1 MAGTSTKKFTFLI
14 GVLAIAGLGVWFA
27 TRPDPIILQGEVSAD
42 RYDVSARVSGR
53 VVELGADVGDTVEK
67 GDLLVMLES
76 PELQASLQTRK
87 ATVEVARAD
96 YERIITVRD
105 EEVAARQAELEAAEA
120 ELGLREHELGRLQ
133 RLRESPAFSQAQL
146 DVAVRNRDS
155 ALKRRDVAQATLQLT
170 KEGASEADRQLARAR
185 VEEAEAAL
193 QSVQAQI
200 SELSVKAPVGGLV
213 TTRVAEIG
221 ENFSPGAPLIS
232 LVDMNDLWFTFNVR
246 EDFLEGIEIGDVRT
260 VRVPALADREVE
272 ARVTLMNV
280 LGQFAAWRATRAT
293 GDFDLRTFEIRGKPV
308 EPVEGLR
315 PGMSAV
321 VNVPVTER

>member
-1 MAGTSTKKFTFLI
+1 MANSATMKLAASIF
-14 GVLAIAGLGVWFA
+14 VLAVAGVGLWFA
-27 TRPDPIILQGEVSAD
+27 TRPAPLILQGEVSAD

-76 PELQASLQTRK
+76 PELQASLQTHK
-87 ATVEVARAD
+87 ASVEVARAD
-96 YERIITVRD
+96 YERIITVRV
-105 EEVAARQAELEAAEA
+105 EEVAARQAELAATQA
-120 ELGLREHELGRLQ
+120 ELELREQELERLQ
-133 RLRESPAFSQAQL
+133 QLRGSPAFAQAQI
-146 DVAVRNRDS
+146 DVAFRNRDS
-155 ALKRRDVAQATLQLT
+155 ALDRREAAQARLQLT
-170 KEGASEADRQLARAR
+170 KEGASEAERQLARSR
-185 VEEAEAAL
+185 IGEAEASL
-193 QSVQAQI
+193 QSVEAQI
-200 SELSVKAPVGGLV
+200 SELSVVAPVSGLV

-246 EDFLEGIEIGDVRT
+246 EDFLGGLEIGDVRT
-260 VRVPALADREVE
+260 VRVPALADSEVE

-321 VNVPVTER
+321 VSVPTTES

>member
-1 MAGTSTKKFTFLI
+1 MANSATTKLTAFI
-14 GVLAIAGLGVWFA
+14 GVLAIAGVVLWLA
-27 TRPDPIILQGEVSAD
+27 TRPAPLILQGEVSAD

-67 GDLLVMLES
+67 GDLLVMLEA

-87 ATVEVARAD
+87 ASVEVAKAD
-96 YERIITVRD
+96 YERIITVRE
-105 EEVAARQAELEAAEA
+105 EEVAARQAELDATEA
-120 ELGLREHELGRLQ
+120 ELELRELELARLQ
-133 RLRESPAFSQAQL
+133 RLRGSPAFFQAQQ

-155 ALKRRDVAQATLQLT
+155 ALKQRDAAQATLQLT
-170 KEGASEADRQLARAR
+170 KEGASEADRQLAQAR
-185 VEEAEAAL
+185 IDEAEAAL

-200 SELSVKAPVGGLV
+200 SELTVVAPVSGLV
-213 TTRVAEIG
+213 TTRIAEIG

-272 ARVTLMNV
+272 VRVTLMNV

-321 VNVPVTER
+321 VSVPATER